1 MRNQL
6 SCVLI
11 IIASAAL
18 CAISLCAQVRPNIL
32 IFLVDDMGLMDSS
45 VPFLSENG
53 EPKIHPLNQRYRTP
67 NIESLASK
75 GLRYERFYANSVC
88 SPSRVSLLT
97 GQNSARHRTT
107 QWINPY
113 RMNSDPKAPKNWSW
127 QGLEENSVTLPRI
140 LSSAG
145 YETIHVGKGHW
156 GPLNHAGA
164 NPLRI
169 GFNHNIA
176 GAAWGRPG
184 SYYGKKNFTNAQN
197 LRQPPHL
204 EAYHG
209 KDTHLTEALT
219 DEMLKRLDL
228 AHATGKPIF
237 AHMSFYAVHSPF
249 EADLKFLKNYPNDFP
264 GRAFA
269 AMIEGMDH
277 SVGRIL
283 NHLQTLGIAEE
294 TIVFFLSDNGSDYS
308 SLPLRGKKAER
319 YEGGTR
325 VPFIVSWAQPNDSPL
340 QDRWPISQG
349 VLHNSSFGTILDLMP
364 TILELTGTQAPKD
377 HTMDGNDLRTDTTG
391 EGAQTFL
398 MHFPHKHRSAYFT
411 TWHNGDWKLIYQ
423 YSAEPRIQLFNLA
436 QDIEESNDLA
446 VQHPELLQEMFNEME
461 NALNDCQA
469 LFPIDPQSKQL
480 LRPYLN

>member
-18 CAISLCAQVRPNIL
+18 CAISLYAQVRPNIL

-219 DEMLKRLDL
+219 NEMLKRLDS
-228 AHATGKPIF
+228 AHATGKPILPICLF
-237 AHMSFYAVHSPF
+237 
-249 EADLKFLKNYPNDFP
+249 
-264 GRAFA
+264 
-269 AMIEGMDH
+269 
-277 SVGRIL
+277 
-283 NHLQTLGIAEE
+283 TLC
-294 TIVFFLSDNGSDYS
+294 IV
-308 SLPLRGKKAER
+308 
-319 YEGGTR
+319 
-325 VPFIVSWAQPNDSPL
+325 
-340 QDRWPISQG
+340 
-349 VLHNSSFGTILDLMP
+349 
-364 TILELTGTQAPKD
+364 
-377 HTMDGNDLRTDTTG
+377 
-391 EGAQTFL
+391 
-398 MHFPHKHRSAYFT
+398 
-411 TWHNGDWKLIYQ
+411 
-423 YSAEPRIQLFNLA
+423 
-436 QDIEESNDLA
+436 
-446 VQHPELLQEMFNEME
+446 
-461 NALNDCQA
+461 
-469 LFPIDPQSKQL
+469 L
-480 LRPYLN
+480 LRQI

>member
-1 MRNQL
+1 MRNKL
-6 SCVLI
+6 SRILLI
-11 IIASAAL
+11 FAIIAL
-18 CAISLCAQVRPNIL
+18 CTTSLCAQFRPNIL

-53 EPKIHPLNQRYRTP
+53 KPKVHPLNRRYRTP
-67 NIESLASK
+67 NIESLASQ

-97 GQNSARHRTT
+97 GQNSARHQTT

-113 RMNSDPKAPKNWSW
+113 GINGDPQAPKNWNW
-127 QGLEENSVTLPRI
+127 QGLRENSVTLPRI
-140 LSSAG
+140 LSRAG

-156 GPLNHAGA
+156 GPLDHPGA
-164 NPLRI
+164 DPLRI
-169 GFNHNIA
+169 GFNDNIA

-184 SYYGKKNFTNAQN
+184 SYYGKNNFTNTQK

-209 KDTHLTEALT
+209 KDIHLTEALT
-219 DEMLKRLDL
+219 DRMLERLDA

-249 EADLKFLKNYPNDFP
+249 EADPKFLKNYPNDFP

-269 AMIEGMDH
+269 AMIEGIDH

-283 NHLQTLGIAEE
+283 YHLQTLGIAEE
-294 TIVFFLSDNGSDYS
+294 TIVFFLGDNGSDYS
-308 SLPLRGKKAER
+308 SRPLRGKKAER
-319 YEGGTR
+319 YEGGMR
-325 VPFIVSWAQPNDSPL
+325 VPFIVSWAKPTDSTQ
-340 QDRWPISQG
+340 QDRWIIPQN
-349 VLHNSSFGTILDLMP
+349 VLHSASFGTILDLMP
-364 TILELTGTQAPKD
+364 TILDLTGTQAPEG
-377 HTMDGNDLRTDTTG
+377 HMIDGNDLRAVTAG

-423 YSAEPRIQLFNLA
+423 YSAEPRLQLFNLA
-436 QDIEESNDLA
+436 QDIDESNDLA
-446 VQHPELLQEMFNEME
+446 VHRPERLNEMFSEME
-461 NALNDCQA
+461 SALNESQA
-469 LFPIDPQSKQL
+469 LFPTAPQSKLL

>member
-1 MRNQL
+1 MRNQFSYIL
-6 SCVLI
+6 LG
-11 IIASAAL
+11 IASATL
-18 CAISLCAQVRPNIL
+18 CATSLCAEVRPNIL

-45 VPFLSENG
+45 VPFLSEND
-53 EPKIHPLNQRYRTP
+53 EPKVHTLNQRYRTP
-67 NIESLASK
+67 NIESLASQ

-107 QWINPY
+107 QWIYPY
-113 RMNSDPKAPKNWSW
+113 GKNSGPQAPKNWNW
-127 QGLEENSVTLPRI
+127 QGLKEGSVTLPRI
-140 LSSAG
+140 LSRAG

-156 GPLNHAGA
+156 GPLDYPGA
-164 NPLRI
+164 DPLRI
-169 GFNHNIA
+169 GFKHNIA

-219 DEMLKRLDL
+219 DKMLERLDA

-249 EADLKFLKNYPNDFP
+249 EADAKFLKNYPQDFP

-277 SVGRIL
+277 SVGKIL

-294 TIVFFLSDNGSDYS
+294 TIVFFLGDNGSDYS
-308 SLPLRGKKAER
+308 SRPLRGKKAER

-325 VPFIVSWAQPNDSPL
+325 VPFLVSWAQPTDSPL
-340 QDRWPISQG
+340 QDRWPIPQD

-364 TILELTGTQAPKD
+364 TILELTSTQAPKD
-377 HTMDGNDLRTDTTG
+377 HTMDGYDLRTVTAG
-391 EGAQTFL
+391 ESPQTFL
-398 MHFPHKHRSAYFT
+398 MHFPHKHRSSYFT
-411 TWHNGDWKLIYQ
+411 TWHNGNWKLIYQ
-423 YSAEPRIQLFNLA
+423 YSAEPRMQLFNLA
-436 QDIEESNDLA
+436 EDIDESNDLA
-446 VQHPELLQEMFNEME
+446 VQRPERLQEMFLQME
-461 NALNDCQA
+461 GALNECQA
-469 LFPIDPQSKQL
+469 LFPVDSQTKQSL
-480 LRPYLN
+480 SPYLY